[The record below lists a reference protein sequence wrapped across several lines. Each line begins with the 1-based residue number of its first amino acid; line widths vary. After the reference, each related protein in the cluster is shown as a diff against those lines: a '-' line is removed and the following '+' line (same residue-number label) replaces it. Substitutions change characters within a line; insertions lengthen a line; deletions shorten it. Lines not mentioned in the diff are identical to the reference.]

1 MIRKFETYIKER
13 QLQNHIFVFFLL
25 IFGCSF
31 IFLYSYIYKPV
42 LVNGVSMQ
50 PTLTDGQIVSS
61 KVYTSTTELSYGDI
75 VVALNPESNFLIIKR
90 VVGLPGD
97 TLSISGRTLCRNGTF
112 FYDSFGAINDS
123 GILAE
128 EYLVPEGTVF
138 LMGDNRNESEDS
150 RVFGAVPLENV
161 KRIINE
167 D

>member
-1 MIRKFETYIKER
+1 
-13 QLQNHIFVFFLL
+13 
-25 IFGCSF
+25 
-31 IFLYSYIYKPV
+31 
-42 LVNGVSMQ
+42 MQ

-75 VVALNPESNFLIIKR
+75 VVALNPESDYLIIKR

-97 TLSISGRTLCRNGTF
+97 TLSISGRTLYRNGTF
-112 FYDSFGAINDS
+112 FYDSFGTINDP